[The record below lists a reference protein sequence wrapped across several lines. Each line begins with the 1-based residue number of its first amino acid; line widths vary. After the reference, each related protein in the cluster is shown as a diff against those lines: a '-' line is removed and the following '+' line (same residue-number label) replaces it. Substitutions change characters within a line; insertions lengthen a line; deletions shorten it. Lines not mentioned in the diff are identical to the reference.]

1 MRCNAAPGLQC
12 AVLAMRWLQAC
23 PARLARCCTNATRCC
38 NRGAVRAFAMQLQ
51 RRCLGFSCRPLPNTG
66 ASASLAAYGC
76 IRCRVVTDAFQV
88 VKPCFS
94 LRTGFGPAANEMANG
109 SGRRHYCASATT
121 IGDCYIVKYLS
132 VHKNYHNITP
142 AVDATSRT
150 GRGDPT
156 APRRTGGPPELRHS
170 RGVSSSAGSPARP
183 VPRP

>member
-1 MRCNAAPGLQC
+1 MACCAAMQRLQC

-51 RRCLGFSCRPLPNTG
+51 LAVLASAAGLCPTGG
-66 ASASLAAYGC
+66 ASASLAGYGG

-121 IGDCYIVKYLS
+121 IGDCYIVKYLLVHTPNYKIGS
-132 VHKNYHNITP
+132 VNCSHIARPEEAALTKRGLRPGGGVDLGVAP
-142 AVDATSRT
+142 AVLE
-150 GRGDPT
+150 G
-156 APRRTGGPPELRHS
+156 
-170 RGVSSSAGSPARP
+170 ARS
-183 VPRP
+183 

>member
-1 MRCNAAPGLQC
+1 MACCAAMQRLQC

-51 RRCLGFSCRPLPNTG
+51 LAVLASAAGLCPTG
-66 ASASLAAYGC
+66 ASASLAGYGG

-121 IGDCYIVKYLS
+121 IGDCYIVKYLLVHTPNCKIGS
-132 VHKNYHNITP
+132 VNCSHIARPEEAALTKRGLRPGGGVDLGVAP
-142 AVDATSRT
+142 AVLEDARS
-150 GRGDPT
+150 
-156 APRRTGGPPELRHS
+156 
-170 RGVSSSAGSPARP
+170 
-183 VPRP
+183 